1 MVVMVRGG
9 QGWSGVVTVEA
20 EERECREGVSGM
32 GGWLTPCRYPYN
44 YHVYSVVKPL
54 VVLAGP
60 IAPWFGQPGAGV
72 QYMLYKNVKTLIEEG
87 FLRREDPSVL
97 LA

>member
-1 MVVMVRGG
+1 MSADNDGRF
-9 QGWSGVVTVEA
+9 
-20 EERECREGVSGM
+20 
-32 GGWLTPCRYPYN
+32 PFN
-44 YHVYSVVKPL
+44 YHVYSVTKPL

-87 FLRREDPSVL
+87 YLQREDSSVL
-97 LA
+97 LP

>member
-1 MVVMVRGG
+1 MIIDDDGRF
-9 QGWSGVVTVEA
+9 
-20 EERECREGVSGM
+20 
-32 GGWLTPCRYPYN
+32 PYN

-72 QYMLYKNVKTLIEEG
+72 QYMLYKNVMTLINEG
-87 FLRREDPSVL
+87 YLRREDSSVL
-97 LA
+97 LP

>member
-1 MVVMVRGG
+1 
-9 QGWSGVVTVEA
+9 
-20 EERECREGVSGM
+20 
-32 GGWLTPCRYPYN
+32 
-44 YHVYSVVKPL
+44 VYSVVKPL

>member
-1 MVVMVRGG
+1 MLMMLGR
-9 QGWSGVVTVEA
+9 
-20 EERECREGVSGM
+20 
-32 GGWLTPCRYPYN
+32 YN
-44 YHVYSVVKPL
+44 YRVYSVVKPL

-72 QYMLYKNVKTLIEEG
+72 QYMLYKNVATLVSEG

-97 LA
+97 VP